1 MRRRQLVSAADVRRA
16 ADAKALGVERAAEI
30 HHTSAIAIRRALR
43 DAAEATAA
51 QRLLAL
57 LDSPTMEGTNQ

>member
-1 MRRRQLVSAADVRRA
+1 MKRKQLVSAADVRRA
-16 ADAKALGVERAAEI
+16 ADAKTLGVERAAEI

-43 DAAEATAA
+43 DAAEANAA

-57 LDSPTMEGTNQ
+57 LDSPTEGTNR

>member
-1 MRRRQLVSAADVRRA
+1 MKRKQLVSAADVRRA
-16 ADAKALGVERAAEI
+16 ADAKTLGVERAAEI

-51 QRLLAL
+51 RRLLAL
-57 LDSPTMEGTNQ
+57 LDSPTTEGTNR